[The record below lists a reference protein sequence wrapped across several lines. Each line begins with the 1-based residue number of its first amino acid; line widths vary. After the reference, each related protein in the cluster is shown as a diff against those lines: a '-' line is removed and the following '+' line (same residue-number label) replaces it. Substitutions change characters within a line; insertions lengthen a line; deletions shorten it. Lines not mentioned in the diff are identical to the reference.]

1 MQTFIKRADILILV
15 TSAVFGA
22 AIFIGLFCLVSAEAT
37 DKQKASASHV
47 LSMIEGV
54 FDDTVGALDSLNSE
68 IYSSC
73 TDATLLHMRQAVFRS
88 QLIKDVGFFEG
99 KDLVCTTGLG
109 VLPAPFFG
117 SNPTFKA
124 QAFDVWIEHELILF
138 DEAYHAI
145 LLRKGDFNAV
155 LRPEDLESDIPSD
168 YQWEISLFGNNTY
181 YHLLGQKQLIADI
194 DTAPPAPLAMV
205 RNYKVCSTR
214 YPVCIASRL
223 TPSQFTRIYE
233 SSMVLISALGF
244 LSSFC
249 LFVFFNRSLTRYLS
263 LSARVQRGFRSNSF
277 YAEFQPI
284 VDLNTGRVIG
294 CEALARYSDSS
305 GPLFPDQFL
314 PVIKQQ
320 GMTWAFTSFMLRDVT
335 ERLKRIGPLPDQFR
349 VSVNL
354 FPQDITEQNVD
365 CLIKNDY
372 FRGMNVQPILE
383 IIEDAELHATE
394 FRSLFHKLTDA
405 GYLIAIDDFGTGYSS
420 LVQLKKTNCHIL
432 KMDRSFVTDIEEGSI
447 RSSLVP
453 NIVAIAEE
461 LDAVIVAEGIEND
474 MQHQALKEAGIRF
487 GQGWAFGKPMP
498 EAQLQQVLEVHSEA
512 RELQMPETC

>member
-168 YQWEISLFGNNTY
+168 YQWEISLFGNNT
-181 YHLLGQKQLIADI
+181 A
-194 DTAPPAPLAMV
+194 TTPASGGLFG
-205 RNYKVCSTR
+205 S
-214 YPVCIASRL
+214 
-223 TPSQFTRIYE
+223 SQTNNTSGSGRKTK
-233 SSMVLISALGF
+233 AKRG
-244 LSSFC
+244 
-249 LFVFFNRSLTRYLS
+249 NR
-263 LSARVQRGFRSNSF
+263 
-277 YAEFQPI
+277 
-284 VDLNTGRVIG
+284 
-294 CEALARYSDSS
+294 
-305 GPLFPDQFL
+305 
-314 PVIKQQ
+314 
-320 GMTWAFTSFMLRDVT
+320 
-335 ERLKRIGPLPDQFR
+335 KR
-349 VSVNL
+349 
-354 FPQDITEQNVD
+354 
-365 CLIKNDY
+365 
-372 FRGMNVQPILE
+372 
-383 IIEDAELHATE
+383 
-394 FRSLFHKLTDA
+394 
-405 GYLIAIDDFGTGYSS
+405 
-420 LVQLKKTNCHIL
+420 
-432 KMDRSFVTDIEEGSI
+432 
-447 RSSLVP
+447 
-453 NIVAIAEE
+453 
-461 LDAVIVAEGIEND
+461 
-474 MQHQALKEAGIRF
+474 
-487 GQGWAFGKPMP
+487 
-498 EAQLQQVLEVHSEA
+498 
-512 RELQMPETC
+512 